1 MINLF
6 RRKHCC
12 LQNYL
17 VILFDY
23 LKDCNVCLFLPTSQQ
38 QTTMYAD
45 VSVFVFCFFQFLI
58 VITFGRDEM
67 GDELSNTFFIW
78 AVFVFLSGC
87 PNGAFGG
94 VCRRAVESR
103 ALRAHLWHLQAHNS
117 HLWEAQGLW
126 GKKAAS
132 SGILFLHQCH
142 LDCDINSHNI
152 FNMIFIPLHRNWPIC
167 TTRCTVH
174 TAKWLRSC
182 TRARDCSAPTSE

>member
-1 MINLF
+1 MKNNVCIIFVIINLF
-6 RRKHCC
+6 GRKHWC

-17 VILFDY
+17 VILFDC
-23 LKDCNVCLFLPTSQQ
+23 LKDCSVCLFLPTSCL
-38 QTTMYAD
+38 
-45 VSVFVFCFFQFLI
+45 FVCFVHFLI
-58 VITFGRDEM
+58 VITFGRGKM
-67 GDELSNTFFIW
+67 GNELSNTCFIW

-87 PNGAFGG
+87 PYGAFGG
-94 VCRRAVESR
+94 VCRWAVESG

-142 LDCDINSHNI
+142 LDCDINSNNI

-167 TTRCTVH
+167 MTRCTVH

-182 TRARDCSAPTSE
+182 TRARDCSAPTLE